1 MSPRLPSSHG
11 SILAVVVESS
21 EGLLTSL
28 NSQRTL
34 TKHLLCARQCIL
46 AVYPV
51 RCVSHRWGYRNT
63 KDIRPALSDLVLRKR
78 SKTWPRRQ
86 RKIRQTEPSGRTA
99 LCYFDVQDDLIGTHF
114 PPVSPSPNS
123 SVRGSGMTTQKV
135 KDRFL
140 QGARSWTLQT
150 ERARFM
156 SECILYE

>member
-1 MSPRLPSSHG
+1 MSPRLPSSRG
-11 SILAVVVESS
+11 SILAVVVESRT
-21 EGLLTSL
+21 TSL
-28 NSQRTL
+28 NSQRAH

-46 AVYPV
+46 AV

-63 KDIRPALSDLVLRKR
+63 KDIRPALPDLVLRKR
-78 SKTWPRRQ
+78 CKTWPRRQ
-86 RKIRQTEPSGRTA
+86 RKIRQTEPSGGRA

-114 PPVSPSPNS
+114 PPISPSPNS

-135 KDRFL
+135 KDRSL

-150 ERARFM
+150 ERARFT

>member
-21 EGLLTSL
+21 EGLLL
-28 NSQRTL
+28 L
-34 TKHLLCARQCIL
+34 IVKGYTKNTYCVQGL
-46 AVYPV
+46 

-63 KDIRPALSDLVLRKR
+63 KDIGPASSDLVLRR
-78 SKTWPRRQ
+78 RCKTWPRRQ
-86 RKIRQTEPSGRTA
+86 RKIRQTEPSGGTA
-99 LCYFDVQDDLIGTHF
+99 LCCFDVQDDLIGTHF

-135 KDRFL
+135 KDRSL

-156 SECILYE
+156 SECILHE